1 MNVVHVDAFES
12 SLIGHHV
19 RWFLSTTD
27 DIQYPPGFQ
36 EQVTTESPPF
46 QRRFL
51 ILDLK
56 SSEAWKVLDTWD
68 AVFTPQASTDW
79 SLVLTYLQHQP
90 QCYVVF
96 APEVLPP
103 AAFFAK
109 AKQVLPKVTL
119 IHLQTFQQE
128 SFKPLPIIYDDT
140 FFPKIQEQNLD
151 FVQGIL
157 QQTLAKE
164 TLKNLVLKDV
174 LRDLRSAG
182 ASLVVMRQGALY
194 WYYMSEHKKPNSVL
208 GAILRT
214 FLQREINP

>member
-19 RWFLSTTD
+19 RWFLSASD

-46 QRRFL
+46 QRKFL
-51 ILDLK
+51 ILDPK
-56 SSEAWKVLDTWD
+56 SSEAWKVVDRWD
-68 AVFTPQASTDW
+68 AIFIPQASTDW
-79 SLVLTYLQHQP
+79 SLILTYLQHQP
-90 QCYVVF
+90 QSYVILV
-96 APEVLPP
+96 PEVLPP
-103 AAFFAK
+103 AAFFTK
-109 AKQVLPKVTL
+109 AKQVLSKATL

-128 SFKPLPIIYDDT
+128 SFKPLPIAYDDT
-140 FFPKIQEQNLD
+140 FFPKIQEQNLE

-182 ASLVVMRQGALY
+182 ASLVVSRQGGLY

-208 GAILRT
+208 GTILRT
-214 FLQREINP
+214 FLQRELT